1 MDANEPLRNSTPL
14 PKLLRLPSVEE
25 ITGVKKSTVYALMKA
40 EQFPAPVK
48 LSARA
53 VAWRS
58 DEIAAWVES
67 RVKANTLPVQL

>member
-1 MDANEPLRNSTPL
+1 MSQNELPRNTHITQR
-14 PKLLRLPSVEE
+14 LLRLPSVEE

-58 DEIAAWVES
+58 EDIMAWVAS
-67 RVKANTLPVQL
+67 RVSVNGQAH